1 MKNTFSEA
9 LEIALGVQN
18 PRPREIS
25 QSSGMYFPMHSSSRQ
40 CTDSD
45 SRIKAVYG
53 HSLIINPSLGMYTK
67 FIRDIP
73 VGKLV

>member
-40 CTDSD
+40 CTDSLHPD
-45 SRIKAVYG
+45 SRQCVAIIL
-53 HSLIINPSLGMYTK
+53 SLIHPLG
-67 FIRDIP
+67 
-73 VGKLV
+73 